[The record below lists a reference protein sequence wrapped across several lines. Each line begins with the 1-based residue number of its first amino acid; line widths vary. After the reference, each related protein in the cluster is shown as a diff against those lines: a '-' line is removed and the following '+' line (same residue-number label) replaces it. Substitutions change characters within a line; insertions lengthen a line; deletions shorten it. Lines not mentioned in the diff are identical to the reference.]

1 MSDVEGTAGDRSGT
15 VMNRRALLRAGGV
28 VAGIAG
34 IGTYAAASAPSA
46 GAASGDPV
54 LMGAA
59 NDAGTADT
67 VVTTAAFAPTLLL
80 SNTGSGAPLRL
91 GERTSADLP
100 TADSG
105 DLLNDNGD
113 LLFAHG
119 PCTDT
124 RPRSG
129 TATEGGRGCRD
140 LHPQGERWR
149 VSRWTV

>member
-1 MSDVEGTAGDRSGT
+1 
-15 VMNRRALLRAGGV
+15 MNRRALLRAGGV

-119 PCTDT
+119 QSLLASVYTSLSASQLIPVIPLRALDT
-124 RPRSG
+124 RTTAGRANILNG
-129 TATEGGRGCRD
+129 TGN
-140 LHPQGERWR
+140 
-149 VSRWTV
+149 